1 MSSTKQVLTQKSAR
15 GIREIS
21 KLENITQGYIIVSDK
36 QNVTQL
42 TTEILTTEQAKDFI
56 RDNRYKYQN
65 CTFDFKYEVVEE
77 AVENIEET
85 VAEISKEITLGAI
98 PHTTHPNE
106 ILNIGTCYPLSKE
119 SFIKLAVEGFI
130 FLDIFGNKLF
140 YSSEMAYPF
149 RQGKTLLNNFHQ
161 FDGNNLFRLI
171 GNMMEQE
178 EKKYKVSKG
187 KVSFEVV
194 TKDIDSLVCEM
205 NLDKYELV
213 GE

>member
-1 MSSTKQVLTQKSAR
+1 MNNTKQVLTQKSAR

-21 KLENITQGYIIVSDK
+21 KLENVAEGYIIISDK
-36 QNVTQL
+36 QNVLQL
-42 TTEILTTEQAKDFI
+42 MTEILTTEQAKDFI
-56 RDNRYKYQN
+56 RDNRYRYQN
-65 CTFDFKYEVVEE
+65 CTFDFKYEVVE
-77 AVENIEET
+77 NIEET
-85 VAEISKEITLGAI
+85 EETVVEISKEMTLGVI
-98 PHTTHPNE
+98 PYTNE

-161 FDGNNLFRLI
+161 FDGNNLFKLV

-194 TKDIDSLVCEM
+194 TKDIDTLVCEM
-205 NLDKYELV
+205 NLDKYELI

>member
-1 MSSTKQVLTQKSAR
+1 MSNTKQVLTQKSAR

-36 QNVTQL
+36 QNVPQL

-65 CTFDFKYEVVEE
+65 CTFDFKYEIVEE
-77 AVENIEET
+77 IEEI
-85 VAEISKEITLGAI
+85 VAEMSSKVGVGVI
-98 PHTTHPNE
+98 PYTTHTNE
-106 ILNIGTCYPLSKE
+106 VLNIGTCYPLTKE

-149 RQGKTLLNNFHQ
+149 RQGNTLLNNFHQ
-161 FDGNNLFRLI
+161 FDGNNLFRLV

-194 TKDIDSLVCEM
+194 TKDINSLVCEM

>member
-1 MSSTKQVLTQKSAR
+1 MSNTKQVLTQKSAR

-21 KLENITQGYIIVSDK
+21 KLENVAEGYIIISDK
-36 QNVTQL
+36 QNVIQL
-42 TTEILTTEQAKDFI
+42 MTEILTTEQAKDFI
-56 RDNRYKYQN
+56 RDNRYRYQN
-65 CTFDFKYEVVEE
+65 CTFDFKYEVVET
-77 AVENIEET
+77 IEET
-85 VAEISKEITLGAI
+85 VTKISSKIGVGVI
-98 PHTTHPNE
+98 PNGTTTNE

-161 FDGNNLFRLI
+161 FDGNNLFRLV

-187 KVSFEVV
+187 TVSFEVV

-205 NLDKYELV
+205 NLDKYELI